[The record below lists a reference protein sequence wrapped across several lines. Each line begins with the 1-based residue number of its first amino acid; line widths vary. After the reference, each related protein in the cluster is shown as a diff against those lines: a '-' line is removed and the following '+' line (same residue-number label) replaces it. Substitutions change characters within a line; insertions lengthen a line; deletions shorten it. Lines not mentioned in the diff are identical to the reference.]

1 MDYICFQSLGVAVKK
16 EQELTIKNLQT
27 EVCVVGGG
35 LSGICAAIAA
45 ARNGA
50 KTTLVQ
56 DRPVLGGNAS
66 SEVRMWI
73 SGARGTDQKEA
84 GILEEIL
91 LENIYRNPGLK
102 YTLWDHVLYSKV
114 NYQKNLTLLLNTS
127 VVTTH
132 TEHNLIQSIK
142 AWQLTTQQW
151 IEIEAKYFIDSS
163 GDSILRYCGAEF
175 YRGRE
180 GKYEFNESL
189 AGDYANDHTMGSTI
203 LLQLREVEKHI
214 PFIPPQWAYHF
225 TEADLP
231 KRVLKA
237 HKATNFWWLEV
248 GGMHDT
254 IADAENIRDEL
265 LKIAYGVWDLIKNHP
280 DGRGHQWELEWI
292 GSLPGK
298 RESIRY
304 KGDWV
309 LSQEDITSGGAFDD
323 TVAYG
328 GWPMDDHHSEGIHYK
343 EKPTVFNKAPS
354 PYGIPFRCLYS
365 SNINNLM
372 FAGRNVSVT
381 HLALGSTRVMGT
393 CAMIGQAIG
402 TAAAM
407 MNGVS
412 VSPRAFYQDKNQ
424 TNIKNLQDRL
434 QDQDCFLPATPRRNK
449 NALPLVIKHQYGDNL
464 SNGIERELKGEDNG
478 LWLSKGEVLQIE
490 LLSTS
495 NIKGIRII
503 HDSDLKNIKRLPCS
517 YPLKKNKAVMP
528 TMMIKSYLIE
538 YYSEQC
544 DCWKKLIHNTLNT
557 QRLDIQQSKQTGV
570 RRLRLTVLDSWGG
583 DQAHLFAL
591 GVF

>member
-1 MDYICFQSLGVAVKK
+1 MTVKK
-16 EQELTIKNLQT
+16 EQELTVKKLQT

-50 KTTLVQ
+50 KTLLIQ

-102 YTLWDHVLYSKV
+102 YTIWDHVLYSKV
-114 NYQKNLTLLLNTS
+114 NYQKDLTLLLNTS

-132 TEHNLIQSIK
+132 TESNLIQSIK
-142 AWQLTTQQW
+142 AWQLTTHQW
-151 IEIEAKYFIDSS
+151 IEIKAGYFIDCS
-163 GDSILRYCGAEF
+163 GDSILHYCDAEY

-180 GKYEFNESL
+180 GKDEFNESL
-189 AGDYANDHTMGSTI
+189 ADDHANDHTMGSSI
-203 LLQLREVEKHI
+203 LLQSREVDEHI

-248 GGMHDT
+248 GGMQNT
-254 IADAENIRDEL
+254 IADAESIRDEL

-292 GSLPGK
+292 GSVPGK

-304 KGDWV
+304 KGDWI
-309 LSQEDITSGGAFDD
+309 LSQEDITSGGEFED

-328 GWPMDDHHSEGIHYK
+328 GWPMDDHHSKGIYYK
-343 EKPTVFNKAPS
+343 GKPTVFNKAPS

-365 SNINNLM
+365 SNIDNLM

-393 CAMIGQAIG
+393 CAIMGQAIG

-407 MNGVS
+407 MNNLS
-412 VSPRAFYQDKNQ
+412 VSPRTFYQNENQ
-424 TNIKNLQDRL
+424 LRNKVHIKELQTRL
-434 QDQDCFLPATPRRNK
+434 QDQDCFLPARPRRHK
-449 NALPLVIKHQYGDNL
+449 NALPLIIKHESGANL
-464 SNGIERELKGEDNG
+464 SNGIDRELKGEDNG
-478 LWLSKGEVLQIE
+478 IWLSKREVLQIT
-490 LLSTS
+490 LNNTS
-495 NIKGIRII
+495 NIHGIRII
-503 HDSDLKNIKRLPCS
+503 HDSDFKNIKRLPCS

-538 YYSEQC
+538 YFSERC
-544 DCWKKLIHNTLNT
+544 DCWKTLVHNTLNI
-557 QRLDIQQSKQTGV
+557 QRLDVQHSKQTGV
-570 RRLRLTVLDSWGG
+570 KRLRLTVLDSWGG
-583 DQAHLFAL
+583 DQVHLFAL
-591 GVF
+591 DVY